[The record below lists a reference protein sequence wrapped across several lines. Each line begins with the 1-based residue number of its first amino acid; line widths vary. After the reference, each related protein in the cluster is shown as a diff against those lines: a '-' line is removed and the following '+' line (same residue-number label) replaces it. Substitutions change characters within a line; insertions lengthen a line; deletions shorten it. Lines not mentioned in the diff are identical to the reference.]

1 MEEDGGRT
9 GDDEGEGGETG
20 VADGAA
26 DNLLPSPT
34 SIPPVEEDG
43 GRTGDDE
50 GEGGETGVADGA
62 AHGGLHEVSGSQNE
76 EEGEREEPTNVL
88 TDERNHPTKS

>member
-1 MEEDGGRT
+1 M
-9 GDDEGEGGETG
+9 
-20 VADGAA
+20 
-26 DNLLPSPT
+26 
-34 SIPPVEEDG
+34 EEDG

-88 TDERNHPTKS
+88 TD